1 MIFLMLRRIS
11 IIILSAI
18 LVFSFQIVKAEDL
31 KPFLR
36 SCGYG
41 TLIGAG
47 IGLAS
52 LVFEKK
58 PNESYSNIA
67 RGASL
72 GLYAGIGVGLF
83 MVNNPSSSGETLTW
97 QEPKSNFFIA
107 PDFTNQSLNAF
118 YSYRFGSQK

>member
-1 MIFLMLRRIS
+1 MVFLKFKRVNVL
-11 IIILSAI
+11 ILSFL
-18 LVFSFQIVKAEDL
+18 LVFNFQVVNAEEL
-31 KPFLR
+31 KTFLR

-47 IGLAS
+47 VGLAS

-83 MVNNPSSSGETLTW
+83 MVNNPSSSVEALTVK
-97 QEPKSNFFIA
+97 EPSSNFFLA
-107 PDFTNQSLNAF
+107 PNFDNQSLNAF
-118 YSYRFGSQK
+118 YIYRFGR

>member
-1 MIFLMLRRIS
+1 MFFFKLKILRVY
-11 IIILSAI
+11 ILSTI
-18 LVFSFQIVKAEDL
+18 LVFNFQIVHAEEL
-31 KPFLR
+31 KTFLR

-47 IGLAS
+47 VGLAS

-83 MVNNPSSSGETLTW
+83 MVNNPSTTTESLTNNL
-97 QEPKSNFFIA
+97 QKTNFYLV
-107 PDFTNQSLNAF
+107 PDFDNRAVNALYVF
-118 YSYRFGSQK
+118 RFGN

>member
-1 MIFLMLRRIS
+1 MIFLKLRRIN
-11 IIILSAI
+11 IYALSAFLI
-18 LVFSFQIVKAEDL
+18 FNFQMVKAEEL
-31 KPFLR
+31 KTFLR

-47 IGLAS
+47 VGLAS

-58 PNESYSNIA
+58 PNESYNNIA

-97 QEPKSNFFIA
+97 QEPKSIFFLAPNF
-107 PDFTNQSLNAF
+107 DNKSLNAF
-118 YSYRFGSQK
+118 YIYRFGK

>member
-1 MIFLMLRRIS
+1 MKFWKLYNLKVF
-11 IIILSAI
+11 ILSSL
-18 LVFSFQIVKAEDL
+18 LVLNFQIVQAQEL
-31 KPFLR
+31 KSFLS

-47 IGLAS
+47 VGLAS

-72 GLYAGIGVGLF
+72 GLYAGIGVGLYK
-83 MVNNPSSSGETLTW
+83 MNTPSVGGEPLT
-97 QEPKSNFFIA
+97 KNDSKTHFFLI
-107 PDFTNQSLNAF
+107 PDFENQSMSAV
-118 YSYRFGSQK
+118 YTYRFGQ